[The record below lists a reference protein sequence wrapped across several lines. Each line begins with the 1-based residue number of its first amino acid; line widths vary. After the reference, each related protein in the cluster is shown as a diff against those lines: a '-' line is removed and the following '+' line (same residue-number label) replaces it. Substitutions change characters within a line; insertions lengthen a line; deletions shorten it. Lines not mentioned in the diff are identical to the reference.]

1 MQSCLKQITGMY
13 SQLSYSEKLFA
24 DYIMQ
29 NREQV
34 ICMPIAELSEIL
46 GIASSTIVA
55 ATKKLG
61 FNGYRELKIS
71 LASELLNPAESWGPA
86 KEESDSL
93 KPNIYSRVL
102 QSNINVLQES
112 LQNLKYDQLEK
123 AAAWL
128 LEAPH
133 IYLFGIGTS
142 NILAREAYD
151 FFFRLGLTCTHHE
164 NWHYQLLDIS
174 RIGGADAALLISQS
188 GVNKDIIS
196 LAERLKDRNCHIIG
210 ISNYMGTPF
219 SKYTDIL
226 LAPLTTLSQVHDN
239 NYSFRVPILC
249 IIETLYYILSEQ
261 MGDRYIS
268 ALDQNHSLVKQ
279 TSIVR

>member
-1 MQSCLKQITGMY
+1 MKSCLKQITSLY

-34 ICMPIAELSEIL
+34 ISMPIAELSEVL

-71 LASELLNPAESWGPA
+71 LASELLNPAESWGPSR
-86 KEESDSL
+86 EEPDSL

-102 QSNINVLQES
+102 QSNIAVLQES
-112 LQNLKYDQLEK
+112 LQNLKYDKFEK
-123 AAAWL
+123 AAAWM
-128 LEAPH
+128 LETPH

-174 RIGGADAALLISQS
+174 RIGRDDTALLISQS

-196 LAERLKDRNCHIIG
+196 LAERLKERNCHIIG

-268 ALDQNHSLVKQ
+268 ALDQNHSLVRQ